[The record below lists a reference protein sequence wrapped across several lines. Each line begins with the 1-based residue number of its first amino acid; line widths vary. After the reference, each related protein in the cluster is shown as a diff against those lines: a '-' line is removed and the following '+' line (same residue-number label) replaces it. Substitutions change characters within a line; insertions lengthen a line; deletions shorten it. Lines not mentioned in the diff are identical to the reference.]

1 MIRLLVNGVM
11 REVPEPWAGESL
23 LTVLREWLGL
33 VGAKEGCGAGDCGT
47 CVVHVAGRP
56 RRACRVP
63 ARAVEGAAIL
73 TIEGLA
79 GPEGALHPLQA
90 AWVAEG
96 VAQCGFCQAGHLM
109 QAAALLAAN
118 PDPDAAAV
126 EAAMG
131 RMLCRCGTQPRMRR
145 AIQRA
150 AAAMRAGG
158 VP

>member
-1 MIRLLVNGVM
+1 M

-33 VGAKEGCGAGDCGT
+33 VGAKEGCGAGDCGA

-56 RRACRVP
+56 RRACLVP
-63 ARAVEGAAIL
+63 ARAVAGEAIL

-79 GPEGALHPLQA
+79 GPDGALHPLQA
-90 AWVAEG
+90 AWIAEG
-96 VAQCGFCQAGHLM
+96 VAQCGFCQAGHVM

-118 PDPDAAAV
+118 PDPDPSAITAAL
-126 EAAMG
+126 G
-131 RMLCRCGTQPRMRR
+131 RMLCRCGTQPRMHRAIRR
-145 AIQRA
+145 AA
-150 AAAMRAGG
+150 TALRAGE